1 MDEWINKMFI
11 LKILF
16 ILYVTLFRP
25 KMEGSFET
33 YYNLENIMPSE
44 VSQPQKDKYYMIPL
58 MWGPW
63 GSQTSIDRKNPGGCQ
78 GLGGGG
84 MKSLCL
90 MGLEFQF
97 EEMKKFCRLR
107 MVMFAQQY
115 DCPRCY
121 CTVHLKTVKMGTPLE
136 VQWLGVGASTASDTG
151 LIPGQGTKI
160 PRKLCNTAN
169 K

>member
-1 MDEWINKMFI
+1 
-11 LKILF
+11 
-16 ILYVTLFRP
+16 
-25 KMEGSFET
+25 
-33 YYNLENIMPSE
+33 
-44 VSQPQKDKYYMIPL
+44 
-58 MWGPW
+58 
-63 GSQTSIDRKNPGGCQ
+63 
-78 GLGGGG
+78 

-160 PRKLCNTAN
+160 PRKLCNTEN